1 MKKFIA
7 IAAVVF
13 SMTACNTGANTEA
26 SATTDSTKVD
36 SCKVDSCKAVCDST
50 VKVDTTKAAK

>member
-13 SMTACNTGANTEA
+13 SMTACNTGASTEA
-26 SATTDSTKVD
+26 PATTDST
-36 SCKVDSCKAVCDST
+36 KVDSCKAVCDST
-50 VKVDTTKAAK
+50 VKVDTVKAAK